1 MTNDNLPP
9 DLENLWKVLPRNY
22 SISDR
27 DLVRRAYE
35 VAKAAHGEQKR
46 VSGEPYVTHCVA
58 VAQILAEM
66 GAPAEVVAAA
76 MLHDTLEDTSLT
88 FEDLQRDFGLTVAKL
103 VDGVTKL
110 TKLPRVSRDDQ
121 HADAIT
127 NNNGDN
133 GNNEAEKSDRKQDL
147 MFETLRKTFLA
158 MGEDIRVILI
168 KLADR
173 LHNMRTLHYLPEAK
187 RRRIAQQTL
196 DIFAPLANRLGI
208 WQIKWELEDLAF
220 RYTQPDKYKE
230 IAKLL
235 AERRA
240 EREANLQTIIES
252 IRNLLKQHNIQAE
265 VSGRP
270 KHIYSIYRKMIR
282 KDKPFELLRDI
293 RGVRLIVPD
302 IPTCY
307 MVLGLIHTHWRPIH
321 GEFDDYIA
329 NPKSNNYQSLHTAVI
344 WDDGKPLE
352 VQIRTPE
359 MHEKAEL
366 GVAAHW
372 RYKEGR
378 EQDPSL
384 ESYLSH
390 LRAMLLEW
398 KQEVPDAR
406 EYVEAIK
413 TDVFQ
418 DRVYVFT
425 PKGDII
431 DLPKGSTPIDFAY
444 HIHTDIG
451 HRCRGARVNG
461 QLVPLN
467 TELKTGDRVEILT
480 TKRGGPSRDWL
491 NPHLKL
497 VHTERARSKI
507 RAWFKKEA
515 REKNLASGRAIL
527 ERELHRLGIEQINLE
542 KLARALNYKHPDD
555 MFVALGCG
563 DLQLTRIVRCL
574 SETPESVD
582 VTDLPGFKPLRSDNE
597 PAPVVGLQG
606 MLTTVAKCCHPT
618 PGDEIIGYITRG
630 RGVSIHRQD
639 CPNILRTTDRER
651 LIRIAWGEKSHLFHV
666 PIRIVAY
673 DRTGLIKDISSL
685 LNQEGINILD
695 ISVHVVNGLA
705 YIQMVIEVKN
715 TEQLSSVL
723 TQIENIQNVLQAQ
736 RVRPG

>member
-1 MTNDNLPP
+1 MTTDTLPP
-9 DLENLWKVLPRNY
+9 ELDDLLKVLPKYY

-27 DLVRRAYE
+27 DLVKRAYT
-35 VAKAAHGEQKR
+35 VAEGAHRNQKR
-46 VSGEPYVTHCVA
+46 VSGEPYVTHCAA
-58 VAQILAEM
+58 VARILAEM

-76 MLHDTLEDTSLT
+76 LLHDTLEDTALT

-121 HADAIT
+121 YADSPAEAHD
-127 NNNGDN
+127 NNNDQDQRD
-133 GNNEAEKSDRKQDL
+133 ERKQDL
-147 MFETLRKTFLA
+147 VFENLRKTFLA

-173 LHNMRTLHYLPEAK
+173 LHNMRTLHHLPEPK
-187 RRRIAQQTL
+187 RKKIAQQTL

-235 AERRA
+235 AERRT
-240 EREANLQTIIES
+240 EREANMQAIIES
-252 IRNLLKQHNIQAE
+252 MRILLQQHNIQAE
-265 VSGRP
+265 VTGRP
-270 KHIYSIYRKMIR
+270 KHIYSIYRKMLR

-302 IPTCY
+302 ESTCY
-307 MVLGLIHTHWRPIH
+307 TVLGLIHMHWRPIP

-329 NPKSNNYQSLHTAVI
+329 NPKSNKYRSLHTAVI
-344 WDDGKPLE
+344 WDDGKPVE

-359 MHEKAEL
+359 MHEQAEL
-366 GVAAHW
+366 GIAAHW
-372 RYKEGR
+372 RYKEGK
-378 EQDPSL
+378 QIDPSL
-384 ESYLSH
+384 DTHLSH

-398 KQEVPDAR
+398 KQEVSDAQ
-406 EYVEAIK
+406 EYVQAVQS
-413 TDVFQ
+413 DVFQ

-431 DLPKGSTPIDFAY
+431 DLPKGATPIDFAY

-467 TELKTGDRVEILT
+467 TVLKTGDRVEILT

-527 ERELHRLGIEQINLE
+527 ERELHRLGIEAINLE
-542 KLARALNYKHPDD
+542 KLARQLGYKQPDD
-555 MFVALGCG
+555 MYVALGCG
-563 DLQLTRIVRCL
+563 DLSLARIVRFL

-582 VTDLPGFKPLRSDNE
+582 VTDLLGAKPLKPESE
-597 PAPVVGLQG
+597 KPVQLIGLQG
-606 MLTTVAKCCHPT
+606 MLTTIAKCCHPAS
-618 PGDEIIGYITRG
+618 GDEIIGYITRG

-639 CPNILRTTDRER
+639 CPNILRITDRER
-651 LIRIAWGEKSHLFHV
+651 LIRISWENKADLFHV

-673 DRTGLIKDISSL
+673 DRTGLIRDISLL
-685 LNQEGINILD
+685 LNVEGINIMD
-695 ISVHVVNGLA
+695 INVRVVNGLA